1 MTLKQLEAFYW
12 AATCRSFA
20 IAASR
25 LNISVSSLSKRLAEL
40 EGAIGSELFN
50 RTARSAALTPL
61 GEQLLPHARDLLRSA
76 DDFLQRAADS
86 VPLAGR
92 CRFGVGELSSMT
104 WMPRL
109 IAAIQREY
117 PNLLVEPR
125 VGVGEDVELGLEE
138 GDLDFGIIG
147 GPSTR
152 ASIMSTLIGEAEFD
166 WVASPRAVREAR
178 WLEPAALRDYTLVA
192 LPNSSGV
199 IRIVDDWMA
208 GHGVSPGRNLRC
220 NGWGAV
226 AGMLREGLGVGI
238 LPSAWAHA
246 LIERGQLVRLENFPA
261 PQPLRYT
268 IQWRRDDTRPLLS
281 CMRDLAQQCID
292 FSVPSCLV

>member
-40 EGAIGSELFN
+40 EGVIGSELFS
-50 RTARSAALTPL
+50 RSARSAVLTPL

-76 DDFLQRAADS
+76 DDFMQRAADNA
-86 VPLAGR
+86 PLAGR
-92 CRFGVGELSSMT
+92 CRFGVGELTSMT

-109 IAAIQREY
+109 IAAIRTRY

-125 VGVGEDVELGLEE
+125 VGVGEEVELGLED
-138 GDLDFGIIG
+138 GDLDFGIIA

-152 ASIMSTLIGEAEFD
+152 ASITSTLIGQVEFQ
-166 WVASPRAVREAR
+166 WVASPLVVRDPR
-178 WLEPAALRDYTLVA
+178 WLPPTALRDHTLVA
-192 LPNSSGV
+192 LPDSSGV
-199 IRIVDDWMA
+199 IRIVDDWMSA
-208 GHGVSPGRNLRC
+208 HGVSPGHNLRC

-238 LPSAWAHA
+238 LPKAWAGV
-246 LIERGQLVRLENFPA
+246 LVQRGQLARLENFPA

-268 IQWRRDDTRPLLS
+268 IQWRRDDTRPLLAH
-281 CMRDLAQQCID
+281 MRELAQRSID
-292 FSVPSCLV
+292 FDAPTCLI

>member
-40 EGAIGSELFN
+40 ESVIGSELFS
-50 RTARSAALTPL
+50 RSARSAVLTPL

-109 IAAIQREY
+109 IAEIRREY

-125 VGVGEDVELGLEE
+125 VGVGEEVELGLED

-152 ASIMSTLIGEAEFD
+152 ASITSVLIGQAEFE
-166 WVASPRAVREAR
+166 WVASPGAVRDAR
-178 WLEPAALRDYTLVA
+178 WLPPAALRDHTLVA

-199 IRIVDDWMA
+199 IRIVDDWMTA
-208 GHGVSPGRNLRC
+208 QGVSPGRNLRC

-226 AGMLREGLGVGI
+226 AGMLREGLGIGI
-238 LPSAWAHA
+238 LPTAWARV
-246 LIERGQLVRLENFPA
+246 LVERGELAFLEQFPA
-261 PQPLRYT
+261 PQPLSYT
-268 IQWRRDDTRPLLS
+268 IQWRRDDTRPLLG
-281 CMRDLAQQCID
+281 CMRDLAQRCID
-292 FSVPSCLV
+292 FHAPSCLM